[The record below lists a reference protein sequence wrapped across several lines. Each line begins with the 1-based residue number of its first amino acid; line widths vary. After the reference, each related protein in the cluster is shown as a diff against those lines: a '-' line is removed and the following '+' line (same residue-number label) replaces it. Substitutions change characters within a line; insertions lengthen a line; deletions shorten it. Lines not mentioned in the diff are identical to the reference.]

1 MDTIEIVFIISLC
14 FVFLSAIATLIF
26 LFQSK
31 PNKKKR
37 SLKKDDKLPDAN
49 SGQIQTGSETVGKE
63 LIPINHIDI
72 YKKLNL
78 TLAQRNLVVIPNVRY
93 SDIITI
99 GVSANKKETDKI
111 YSQLPYLIAD
121 YVIFNYS
128 DMKPLY
134 IFNDVSKENNILSNS
149 LIMNLIENA
158 KIKIINID
166 GFTNESISK
175 IHL

>member
-1 MDTIEIVFIISLC
+1 MDVMEIVFIVVLC

-26 LFQSK
+26 LFQST

-37 SLKKDDKLPDAN
+37 SIKKKDKLPDTN
-49 SGQIQTGSETVGKE
+49 SGQIQTGSETKCKE
-63 LIPINHIDI
+63 IIPLNHIDI
-72 YKKLNL
+72 YRKLNM
-78 TLAQRNLVVIPNVRY
+78 TLAQRNLVVLPNVRY
-93 SDIITI
+93 SDMITI
-99 GVSANKKETDKI
+99 GIIPNKKEADKI

-134 IFNDVSKENNILSNS
+134 IFNDVSKENNLLSNT
-149 LIMNLIENA
+149 LIMELIEEA
-158 KIKIINID
+158 KIKIINVD